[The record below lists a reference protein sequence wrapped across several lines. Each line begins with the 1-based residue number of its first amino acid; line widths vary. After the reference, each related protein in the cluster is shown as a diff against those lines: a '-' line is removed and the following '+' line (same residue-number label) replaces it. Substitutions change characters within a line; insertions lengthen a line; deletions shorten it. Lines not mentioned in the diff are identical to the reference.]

1 VPVTGETIVASTL
14 PVPTELPPEA
24 VLAAQQWLA
33 DQLSVAAEQVQIADL
48 EQTEWSDSC
57 LGLGG
62 PNESCAQVI
71 TPGWRVVLE
80 INGQSYEVRTDENAS
95 AIRLATPLGTPGAVT
110 GIENTAW
117 NLIAFGEPGAEPP
130 VVDGAMITLLLAA
143 GQAGGFGGC
152 NSYGGTYQL
161 DGNNISF
168 GEITST
174 LVACANDDLTEQ
186 EQSFFT
192 ALQSVRTYELEDNQL
207 RLLDESGEVLLSFEA
222 ALTVPGNLVPTVE
235 TPSG

>member
-1 VPVTGETIVASTL
+1 
-14 PVPTELPPEA
+14 
-24 VLAAQQWLA
+24 
-33 DQLSVAAEQVQIADL
+33 
-48 EQTEWSDSC
+48 
-57 LGLGG
+57 
-62 PNESCAQVI
+62 
-71 TPGWRVVLE
+71 VVLE

-186 EQSFFT
+186 EQSFPH
-192 ALQSVRTYELEDNQL
+192 L
-207 RLLDESGEVLLSFEA
+207 
-222 ALTVPGNLVPTVE
+222 
-235 TPSG
+235 

>member
-1 VPVTGETIVASTL
+1 
-14 PVPTELPPEA
+14 
-24 VLAAQQWLA
+24 
-33 DQLSVAAEQVQIADL
+33 
-48 EQTEWSDSC
+48 
-57 LGLGG
+57 
-62 PNESCAQVI
+62 
-71 TPGWRVVLE
+71 
-80 INGQSYEVRTDENAS
+80 
-95 AIRLATPLGTPGAVT
+95 VT